1 MDDICGKFVVLRKHL
16 SDELN
21 KEAEF
26 GLEEITDY
34 KDYCP
39 KEDCDTELEK
49 NTIGFLWLLGHCFY
63 ALKNKSNIDTNAFF
77 IYIIS
82 WISYKLKQFTNE
94 NFTTIN
100 DFFTNS
106 VIGNVKY
113 SKFTSQAFKISD
125 LGEYMKERNDLMNIN
140 IEDMSKLYDAFKLL
154 CNMYS
159 EVATNKDDNT
169 VLDNANRFVQ
179 KYKELT
185 NYYNIEDTP
194 RSQIL
199 STLLTDYNNLKIK
212 CKGCTSLPDI
222 TNISALASVDTSSSS
237 SIGKRLFAV
246 LSIFGAIA
254 FFLGISYKYSLFGFR
269 KRAQKQYLREK
280 IKKIKK
286 KMNH

>member
-1 MDDICGKFVVLRKHL
+1 MDDICGKFVVLRNYL
-16 SDELN
+16 PDELDGH
-21 KEAEF
+21 AT
-26 GLEEITDY
+26 LELKDITNF

-82 WISYKLKQFTNE
+82 WISYKLKQSTNE
-94 NFTTIN
+94 NFTTIK

-106 VIGNVKY
+106 VIDNVKY

-125 LGEYMKERNDLMNIN
+125 LDEYMKKRNDLMNIN

-169 VLDNANRFVQ
+169 LLDNANRFVQ
-179 KYKELT
+179 KYTELT
-185 NYYNIEDTP
+185 NYNIEDTP

-212 CKGCTSLPDI
+212 CKDCTFLPDI